1 MEKFSI
7 LIPAYNEEKNII
19 LTITETI
26 KVFEDFKK
34 DYEIIVIDDGST
46 DNTCN
51 LVKKNLP
58 NFNNEVKLESY
69 SPNKGK
75 GYALKYGFNFA
86 SGDYVLFLDA
96 DLDLHPSQLV
106 NLYNLM
112 MKKNADV
119 VIGSKLNKS
128 SSLNY
133 PAIRKF
139 LSRGYYIF
147 IKVLFH
153 LPLKDT
159 QTGLKLFK
167 YEVLKNSINK
177 LRINKYAFDLELL
190 AIINKYGYK
199 IIESPVTVKSKR
211 KHRKI
216 GLKDI
221 INIALD
227 TIWIFYR
234 LNIKKSY

>member
-34 DYEIIVIDDGST
+34 DYEIIVVDDGST

-58 NFNNEVKLESY
+58 NFNNKVKLESY

-86 SGDYVLFLDA
+86 SGEYILFLDA

-112 MKKNADV
+112 MEKNADA
-119 VIGSKLNKS
+119 VIG
-128 SSLNY
+128 
-133 PAIRKF
+133 
-139 LSRGYYIF
+139 
-147 IKVLFH
+147 
-153 LPLKDT
+153 
-159 QTGLKLFK
+159 
-167 YEVLKNSINK
+167 
-177 LRINKYAFDLELL
+177 
-190 AIINKYGYK
+190 
-199 IIESPVTVKSKR
+199 
-211 KHRKI
+211 
-216 GLKDI
+216 
-221 INIALD
+221 
-227 TIWIFYR
+227 
-234 LNIKKSY
+234 

>member
-1 MEKFSI
+1 MEKFSV

-58 NFNNEVKLESY
+58 NFNNKVKLESC

-112 MKKNADV
+112 MEKNADV

-139 LSRGYYIF
+139 LSKGYYIF

-177 LRINKYAFDLELL
+177 LKVDKYAFDLELL
-190 AIINKYGYK
+190 AIINKYGCK

-221 INIALD
+221 FNIALD
-227 TIWIFYR
+227 TIRIFYR

>member
-26 KVFEDFKK
+26 EVFEDFKK
-34 DYEIIVIDDGST
+34 DYEIVVIDDGST

-51 LVKKNLP
+51 LVKNNLT
-58 NFNNEVKLESY
+58 NLNNKIKIESY

-86 SGDYVLFLDA
+86 SGDYILFLDA

-112 MKKNADV
+112 MEKNVDV
-119 VIGSKLNKS
+119 AIGSKLNKS

-147 IKVLFH
+147 IKVLFN

-167 YEVLKNSINK
+167 YEVLKNSI
-177 LRINKYAFDLELL
+177 LTLTA
-190 AIINKYGYK
+190 
-199 IIESPVTVKSKR
+199 
-211 KHRKI
+211 
-216 GLKDI
+216 
-221 INIALD
+221 
-227 TIWIFYR
+227 
-234 LNIKKSY
+234 

>member
-46 DNTCN
+46 DNICT

-58 NFNNEVKLESY
+58 NFNNKVKLESY

-75 GYALKYGFNFA
+75 GYALKHGFNFA
-86 SGDYVLFLDA
+86 NGDYVLFLDA

-112 MKKNADV
+112 MEKNADV

-147 IKVLFH
+147 IKVLFNF
-153 LPLKDT
+153 PLKDT

-177 LRINKYAFDLELL
+177 LKVNKYAFDLELL
-190 AIINKYGYK
+190 AIINK
-199 IIESPVTVKSKR
+199 
-211 KHRKI
+211 
-216 GLKDI
+216 
-221 INIALD
+221 
-227 TIWIFYR
+227 
-234 LNIKKSY
+234 